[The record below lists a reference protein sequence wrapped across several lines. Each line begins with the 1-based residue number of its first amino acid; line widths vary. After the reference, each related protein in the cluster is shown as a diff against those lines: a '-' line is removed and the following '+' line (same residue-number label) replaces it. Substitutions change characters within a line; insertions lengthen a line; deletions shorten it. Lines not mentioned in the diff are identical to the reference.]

1 MLGKVFG
8 FIGKWLGYLILI
20 LIGIAFL
27 KNCVF
32 APENPDSLQYK
43 WAFKAKNEWLRL
55 GGQEFSEAPPFFSP
69 QESIKCLS
77 AFRKEYDSQ
86 SKEQMIIRVY
96 NEYLLTQSLKGR
108 ALVLG
113 GRGEESRVNSVN
125 SMICADKHSL
135 YYEGF
140 DESTLI
146 RAKVLMR
153 QSETD

>member
-8 FIGKWLGYLILI
+8 FIGKLLGYLILI

-43 WAFKAKNEWLRL
+43 WAFKAKNEWRLL

-69 QESIKCLS
+69 QESIKCLEVLS
-77 AFRKEYDSQ
+77 KEYDSP
-86 SKEQMIIRVY
+86 SKEQMIISVY

-113 GRGEESRVNSVN
+113 GRGEESRVNSVD
-125 SMICADKHSL
+125 SMICADKYSL

>member
-69 QESIKCLS
+69 QESIKCLDVS
-77 AFRKEYDSQ
+77 
-86 SKEQMIIRVY
+86 SKEFESKNKEERITEMY
-96 NEYLLTQSLKGR
+96 NEYLITQSLKGR

-113 GRGEESRVNSVN
+113 GRGEESRVNSVD
-125 SMICADKHSL
+125 SMICEDKHSL

-140 DESTLI
+140 DISTLI
-146 RAKVLMR
+146 RAKVLR
-153 QSETD
+153 KQSETD